1 MVVLE
6 IEFRDRFKHP
16 VIAEVYSGLG
26 TTNPFSELHRFGGTA
41 NGQWKKVRI
50 PASADFIF
58 RFLDTNSLR
67 FRLRPTSGV
76 LEVREFRLTAPER
89 SDRSRYNQETRA
101 WVRREQ
107 QRATIDDRYYR
118 LAQTPVLAGE
128 WAGKPLV
135 PYQRNWMD
143 IIRPIS
149 APQGRETGAPLE
161 TRMFLNEL
169 EPLQLGIYANGTDL
183 HEVEVTLDPITGPG
197 GAVVVQTTVRVAEY
211 SKVKGQL
218 IPSYLIEPFP
228 QRLWPAYPFDVRAGE
243 SHMVWI
249 VLETDTAFSRPG
261 RYESRLR
268 IQARGQ
274 EEVQVPVI
282 VEILDERL
290 LTMEEA
296 GLKMGGC
303 TTGLLP
309 EFELE
314 FLHKY
319 NHNMVNIWYA
329 SVRPVLSPSGDDS
342 FAMDFRIM
350 DAWMAAARRQGMQDM
365 VYFLGGNPYGFPQ
378 TMHLP
383 RTLANTVLGT
393 DDDGW
398 RDVIMQDPGNIPK
411 QVASLMVDWVRRFA
425 DHARENEWP
434 NVILTPFDE
443 PAKYTQYRTDLGM
456 LDFIK
461 PQFKKQVALL
471 REGDPTVQI
480 YGSIHQYD
488 PGMDFLEDV
497 DVFCTNAVHENWG
510 MPDEV
515 RNASKILW
523 EYSGTSDRGLPAV
536 ARYTYG
542 FYFASHGSRG
552 SLAWAY
558 NWGSRFDTLDGS
570 NWLYAWNTP
579 FEVIPTPYMEGMREA
594 WDDRRLIET
603 VKHRAQEQSEEI
615 GEFLG
620 RLFADIAAARGR
632 GGTDTVNDFWERA
645 REDRQMDEWRN
656 RLIQKL
662 QSLRQSSD
670 R

>member
-1 MVVLE
+1 
-6 IEFRDRFKHP
+6 
-16 VIAEVYSGLG
+16 
-26 TTNPFSELHRFGGTA
+26 
-41 NGQWKKVRI
+41 
-50 PASADFIF
+50 
-58 RFLDTNSLR
+58 
-67 FRLRPTSGV
+67 
-76 LEVREFRLTAPER
+76 
-89 SDRSRYNQETRA
+89 
-101 WVRREQ
+101 
-107 QRATIDDRYYR
+107 
-118 LAQTPVLAGE
+118 
-128 WAGKPLV
+128 KPLV

-268 IQARGQ
+268 IQGRGQ

-398 RDVIMQDPGNIPK
+398 RDVIMQDPVNIPT
-411 QVASLMVDWVRRFA
+411 QVASLMVDRVRRFA
-425 DHARENEWP
+425 DHARQNEWP

-471 REGDPTVQI
+471 REGDPTAQI

-497 DVFCTNAVHENWG
+497 DVFCTNAVHEDWG
-510 MPDEV
+510 MPAEV
-515 RNASKILW
+515 RNASNILW

-603 VKHRAQEQSEEI
+603 VKHRAQEQSEET